1 MVDVSEYA
9 EGAKAPVDWVAIEM
23 DYRAG
28 VKPLRQIGNDHG
40 VSHVAVSK
48 RAKRDGWTRDLRA
61 QIRAKAEA
69 KVSKAAVNSEVNTQ
83 RAVTEQAVV
92 EANADLQYKIRI
104 EHRADIGRSR
114 ALFRNLLTEIEAE
127 THNLEL
133 FQGLGELMDTSGPDA
148 TGTFR
153 KDKLNELYQKVISSV
168 GRVDASKKLI
178 EMLEKLI
185 KMERQAF
192 GISDGEEEK
201 SNIEELLKG
210 IQNL

>member
-1 MVDVSEYA
+1 MSTDKFIDWELVERHYRVGILSLREIAKDAGIS
-9 EGAKAPVDWVAIEM
+9 EGAI
-23 DYRAG
+23 R
-28 VKPLRQIGNDHG
+28 
-40 VSHVAVSK
+40 K
-48 RAKRDGWTRDLRA
+48 RATRDQWSRDLTAKIKQKADDLVR
-61 QIRAKAEA
+61 KAE
-69 KVSKAAVNSEVNTQ
+69 VRTPSTQ
-83 RAVTEQAVV
+83 LTPRTEQDVV
-92 EANADLQYKIRI
+92 DANADLQYRIRI

-127 THNLEL
+127 TQNLAL

-192 GISDGEEEK
+192 GISDGEDEK

>member
-1 MVDVSEYA
+1 MSTDKFIDWELVERHYRVGILSLREIAKDAGIS
-9 EGAKAPVDWVAIEM
+9 EGAI
-23 DYRAG
+23 R
-28 VKPLRQIGNDHG
+28 
-40 VSHVAVSK
+40 K
-48 RAKRDGWTRDLRA
+48 RATRDQWSRDLTAKIKQKADDLVR
-61 QIRAKAEA
+61 KAE
-69 KVSKAAVNSEVNTQ
+69 VRTPSTQ
-83 RAVTEQAVV
+83 LTPRTEQDVV
-92 EANADLQYKIRI
+92 DANADLQYRIRI

-127 THNLEL
+127 TQNLAL

-210 IQNL
+210 IQGL

>member
-1 MVDVSEYA
+1 MTENTKDKKPA
-9 EGAKAPVDWVAIEM
+9 IDWEAVEPH
-23 DYRAG
+23 YRAG
-28 VKPLRQIGNDHG
+28 IRSLKDIGKEYG
-40 VSHVAVSK
+40 VSDAGIIK
-48 RAKRDGWTRDLRA
+48 KAKGLGWTRDLKA
-61 QIRAKAEA
+61 KIKAKAEA
-69 KVSKAAVNSEVNTQ
+69 RVSAAAVSELVSEQKAAN
-83 RAVTEQAVV
+83 EQAVI
-92 EANADLQYKIRI
+92 EANADLQYRIRI

-127 THNLEL
+127 THNLTL
-133 FQGLGELMDTSGPDA
+133 FQGLGELMDTSGPDH